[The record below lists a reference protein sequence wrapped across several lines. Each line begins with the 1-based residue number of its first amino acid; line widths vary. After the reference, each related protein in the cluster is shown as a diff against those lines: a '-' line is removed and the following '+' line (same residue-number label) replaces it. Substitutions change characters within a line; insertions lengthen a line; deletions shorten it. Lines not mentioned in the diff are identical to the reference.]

1 MNLLHDPIFRVETEE
16 GLKRLSLPEL
26 LAELSLDRVESFP
39 GLQRHQE
46 EAFYIFLCSLAGAVL
61 ARRGLEDPPQVPNEW
76 RAGVL
81 ELAEGQEEA
90 WGLVVEDLS
99 KPAFMQPPLPKA
111 DHKRLKRCAVA
122 ADELDV
128 LVTAKNHDLKR
139 ARALGAELD
148 EWLYGLITLQTMS
161 GYSGGGNQGISRMNS
176 GFGSRAVVEVVHSRR
191 WGRRFREALPRL
203 LRHRQKI
210 LQGPREYTPKGL
222 VLVWLREWDGKDQ
235 ISLSELDPFY
245 IEICRRVRLFKTA
258 QGLEA
263 RSVPADQPRIAAK
276 ELRGNVGDA
285 WLPIDKAGKKG
296 DQALTV
302 SSAGITADL
311 LRRILFRDGIEL
323 TELQKPLPAREGDL
337 WLSFSVLVRG
347 QGRTEG
353 FHERWLP
360 IPKEKQSTLFGASGP
375 PRPLAELAKTAIE
388 FAGTMQRSVLKP
400 AVFSLLGA
408 PERLQLDRDAIDA
421 WWRKLQ
427 SRFDALWS
435 DDYFPWLWS
444 VAEDFDRGE
453 EERRWL
459 ERLKKHAETILKE
472 AWFQL
477 PLRNG
482 RSFASRVAAERKFY
496 QAIKKQFPQLE
507 EVSHGA

>member
-1 MNLLHDPIFRVETEE
+1 
-16 GLKRLSLPEL
+16 
-26 LAELSLDRVESFP
+26 
-39 GLQRHQE
+39 
-46 EAFYIFLCSLAGAVL
+46 
-61 ARRGLEDPPQVPNEW
+61 
-76 RAGVL
+76 
-81 ELAEGQEEA
+81 
-90 WGLVVEDLS
+90 
-99 KPAFMQPPLPKA
+99 
-111 DHKRLKRCAVA
+111 
-122 ADELDV
+122 
-128 LVTAKNHDLKR
+128 
-139 ARALGAELD
+139 
-148 EWLYGLITLQTMS
+148 MS
-161 GYSGGGNQGISRMNS
+161 GFLGRGNQGISRMNS

-203 LRHRQKI
+203 LRHRQEI
-210 LQGPREYTPKGL
+210 LQGPWEYTPKGL

-276 ELRGNVGDA
+276 ALRGNVGDA
-285 WLPIDKAGKKG
+285 WLPIDKAGKEG

-323 TELQKPLPAREGDL
+323 TELQKPLPARKGKI
-337 WLSFSVLVRG
+337 WLAFSVLVRG
-347 QGRTEG
+347 QGKTDG
-353 FHERWLP
+353 FHEKWLL
-360 IPKEKQSTLFGASGP
+360 IPEEKRPLLFGAQVEE
-375 PRPLAELAKTAIE
+375 PLAKLAKTAIE

-400 AVFSLLGA
+400 AVFTLLEGA

-459 ERLKKHAETILKE
+459 ERLKRHAETILKE
-472 AWFQL
+472 AWSRL
-477 PLRNG
+477 PIRHG

-496 QAIKKQFPQLE
+496 KGIKKRFPQLE